1 MRGAERKSM
10 MDEMSEPFRGYD
22 LMLRLVGRR
31 FANCWFKNFDVGQDE
46 FTGLRQTALAD
57 TMEYTRKLKT
67 DPRSGANLVFMGS
80 CGTGKDHLSVS
91 VVRAAL
97 SFGMSVRYTRGSV
110 LCNEC
115 RRSMLENA
123 IDVPEEIR
131 KTDLLV
137 ISDIEPNSMKPA
149 TDFEER
155 ALLELIDYRYSELL
169 PTVISTNK
177 MSRTE
182 LSKTIGERTVDRL
195 WHGAVL
201 IPMSWPTYRK
211 C

>member
-1 MRGAERKSM
+1 
-10 MDEMSEPFRGYD
+10 MDDVAEPFRGYD
-22 LMLRLVGRR
+22 LMVRLVGRR
-31 FANCWFKNFDVGQDE
+31 FANCWFKNFDVGEDE
-46 FTGLRQTALAD
+46 FTHLRKTAIAD
-57 TMEYTRKLKT
+57 TLEYTRKLKK
-67 DPRSGANLVFMGS
+67 DPRSGVNLIFMGS

-91 VVRAAL
+91 VARAAL
-97 SFGMSVRYTRGSV
+97 SFGLTVRYTRGAL

-123 IDVPEEIR
+123 IDVPEEIL

-137 ISDIEPNSMKPA
+137 ISDIEPNSTKPA

-155 ALLELIDYRYSELL
+155 ALLELIDYRYTEML

-177 MSRTE
+177 MSRTA

-201 IPMSWPTYRK
+201 IPMTWPTYRK